1 MSEERN
7 QESAPTDGAATN
19 LASTSAPSVGKI
31 SAPLPPP
38 RTMPFGPGIP
48 APTPPSRSS
57 GIPSAA
63 PPPPSRRGGTNP
75 APATIPRAV
84 ADDLELLEAAPVAE
98 PSSPSQISATELDSS
113 PSATGH
119 SAPAQA
125 VPSAALSSSSHSAPV
140 NSALVNSSPS
150 VPGTPS
156 LDHVFSADDEP
167 ESQDGSVLSAGRVLS
182 QPVTKAKTDPS
193 TDFDD
198 EEDEETR
205 VLDTRDIGL
214 SRRVDSSLK
223 SALRSSVAPPPPPPG
238 SRPVTQGPPSRLSN
252 APPMAVPSVRAPAA
266 MPPPSGPPSSLV
278 PPSRRPQVPPA
289 APAPGSHPLSSGYPQ
304 GFINPDGSF
313 PLGSTV
319 SHLPPVASATAPAP
333 AKAKWPWVAAVAA
346 LVAAAGTWLFLGS
359 NGDLLVSVSGPNNA
373 AVSGVKIFVNGE
385 QKCTQSPCQVTGL
398 KPGPYTVR
406 AEAPGFV
413 ASADQAVKVD
423 SGSSAVANIQ
433 LKSDGAQA
441 QLTVSAVGNGLRVL
455 VDGKDRGTAPLELNG
470 LTPGPHA
477 IRVEGPGFEAVEH
490 SVTLTEGGAP
500 VSVGPLSPKLL
511 KGSLRLE
518 LGTNAEGAQVLVNG
532 KSIRSLPATLE
543 LDAAESHDVLVRKIG
558 YSDFEKKVSFS
569 AAEPKIDLTIELTE
583 GSNDVGGGR
592 HVARG
597 PSDTPETPAAAPAE
611 AAEEKKPDFLSAIK
625 GDKAEEN
632 KGGGK
637 AEAKPN
643 DKPQAGGK
651 GTLNINSVPPTTVL
665 LDGRPL
671 GKTPKVGVSVPAG
684 SHSITF
690 VHPEKGRKSV
700 KVDVPGG
707 GSKNVTIRL

>member
-1 MSEERN
+1 M
-7 QESAPTDGAATN
+7 
-19 LASTSAPSVGKI
+19 
-31 SAPLPPP
+31 
-38 RTMPFGPGIP
+38 
-48 APTPPSRSS
+48 
-57 GIPSAA
+57 
-63 PPPPSRRGGTNP
+63 
-75 APATIPRAV
+75 
-84 ADDLELLEAAPVAE
+84 
-98 PSSPSQISATELDSS
+98 
-113 PSATGH
+113 
-119 SAPAQA
+119 
-125 VPSAALSSSSHSAPV
+125 
-140 NSALVNSSPS
+140 
-150 VPGTPS
+150 
-156 LDHVFSADDEP
+156 FSADDEP

-182 QPVTKAKTDPS
+182 QPAKAPADPS

-198 EEDEETR
+198 DEDEETR

-223 SALRSSVAPPPPPPG
+223 SALRSSVAPPPPPG

-266 MPPPSGPPSSLV
+266 MPPPSGPPGSMGPGSLV

-289 APAPGSHPLSSGYPQ
+289 APAPGSYPLSSGYPQ
-304 GFINPDGSF
+304 GFINPDGSAA
-313 PLGSTV
+313 LGSTV
-319 SHLPPVASATAPAP
+319 SHLPPVASTPTPA

-346 LVAAAGTWLFLGS
+346 LVAAAGTWLMLGS
-359 NGDLLVSVSGPNNA
+359 TGDLLVSVSGSNNA

-385 QKCTQSPCQVTGL
+385 QKCAQSPCQVTGL
-398 KPGPYTVR
+398 RPGPYTVR

-413 ASADQAVKVD
+413 TSADQAVKVD
-423 SGSSAVANIQ
+423 SGNSAIANIQ
-433 LKSDGAQA
+433 LKSDAAEA

-455 VDGKDRGTAPLELNG
+455 VDGKDRGTPPVELNG
-470 LTPGPHA
+470 LSPGPHTV
-477 IRVEGPGFEAVEH
+477 RVEGPGFEAVEQ
-490 SVTLTEGGAP
+490 SVSVTEGGAP

-543 LDAAESHDVLVRKIG
+543 LDAGDSHEVLVRKIG
-558 YSDFEKKVSFS
+558 FSDFEKKVSFS
-569 AAEPKIDLTIELTE
+569 AAEPKVDLIISLSE
-583 GSNDVGGGR
+583 GSSDLGSGR

-597 PSDTPETPAAAPAE
+597 PSDAPESPAEAPAE
-611 AAEEKKPDFLSAIK
+611 AAPEDKKPDFLSAIK
-625 GDKAEEN
+625 GDKAEEPKESEKTDT
-632 KGGGK
+632 KGK
-637 AEAKPN
+637 